1 MILILIIHIC
11 LEVSFDDFSSFFS
24 PIKPSTSTSSTLDRL
39 QSLADSLPNQIY
51 DKNGN
56 LIPLNSQNP
65 PMSFFE
71 MDNTLG
77 KTSLAESVK
86 TVPIFEREGVDWSKV
101 TLTSILKK
109 IVPEETFL
117 ESEENQCEI
126 IEAKNNT
133 SDMSQTATSPIIN
146 NVRFTM
152 GELKLLDKEQLHSLA
167 KHFGIKPT
175 TIQTDHK
182 IEQEILA
189 ACNEPYKRIIKK
201 GTVSKDKISW
211 TEENETLLVKLYDEL
226 RAEKHKADQKL
237 HSLLSLT
244 SANTSTNSLKRCK
257 GSSERGLWAVL
268 SDQMRLASKFHVSVS
283 ECRNKLIILKR
294 LKPQ

>member
-1 MILILIIHIC
+1 M
-11 LEVSFDDFSSFFS
+11 SFDDFSSFFS
-24 PIKPSTSTSSTLDRL
+24 PLKPSTSTSSTLDRL

-51 DKNGN
+51 DRNGN

-71 MDNTLG
+71 MDNAASSG
-77 KTSLAESVK
+77 KTSLMENVK

-117 ESEENQCEI
+117 DTVETDREI
-126 IEAKNNT
+126 IETAATQNDANN
-133 SDMSQTATSPIIN
+133 PIHQ
-146 NVRFTM
+146 NVKFTI

-167 KHFGIKPT
+167 KYFGLKPT
-175 TIQTDHK
+175 ASQTDHK
-182 IEQEILA
+182 VEQEILA
-189 ACNEPYKRIIKK
+189 ACNEPYKRAIKN
-201 GTVSKDKISW
+201 GTVSKEKISW

-226 RAEKHKADQKL
+226 RIEKHRVDQKL
-237 HSLLSLT
+237 QSLLSLSSVNNTT
-244 SANTSTNSLKRCK
+244 SSLKRSK

-268 SDQMRLASKFHVSVS
+268 SDQMRLTSKFHVSVS